1 MFERDLQLH
10 RLSFTLNL
18 KRQDV
23 ARVGMRADQIR
34 KINLPV
40 KWIHIVAVLVDL
52 VIADSQHNIADL
64 HAGFHRGQVWLDV
77 GDINAPG
84 FTGLSGVFAQ
94 LWIARWKK

>member
-10 RLSFTLNL
+10 RFPFTLNL

-40 KWIHIVAVLVDL
+40 KRIHVVAVLIDL
-52 VIADSQHNIADL
+52 VIADSQHNI
-64 HAGFHRGQVWLDV
+64 DV

-84 FTGLSGVFAQ
+84 FAGLSGVFAQ
-94 LWIARWKK
+94 LGIARRKK